1 MFFTHFGFGDILA
14 TILMVLIG
22 SAYYRMWRRAR
33 RAEKLSQSYAGRI
46 VLLEN
51 QHVNLAKDLKGVS
64 QSLKG

>member
-1 MFFTHFGFGDILA
+1 MFFAHFGFTDFMAMILVA
-14 TILMVLIG
+14 LLLV
-22 SAYYRMWRRAR
+22 AYFRMWVRAR